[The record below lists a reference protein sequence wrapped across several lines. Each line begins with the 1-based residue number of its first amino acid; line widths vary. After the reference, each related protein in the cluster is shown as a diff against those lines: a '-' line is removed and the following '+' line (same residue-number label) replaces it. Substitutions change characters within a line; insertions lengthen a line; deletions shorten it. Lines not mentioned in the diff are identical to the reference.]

1 MKILWTETALQDR
14 AAIFD
19 FLVEFNPDVAV
30 KVDDIIAEKV
40 RLLADQPLMGTTR
53 LDRTGRCLIIP
64 EIQINVFYRLG
75 QDGDSLLVAKVMHQK
90 QLHMPLA

>member
-1 MKILWTETALQDR
+1 MNILWTDTALQDR

-19 FLVEFNPDVAV
+19 FLVEFNPVVAV
-30 KVDDIIAEKV
+30 MVDDIIAEKV

-53 LDRTGRCLIIP
+53 LERTGRCLIIP

-75 QDGDSLLVAKVMHQK
+75 QDGNSLLIAKVMHHK
-90 QLHMPLA
+90 QLYIPLA